1 MSRGPESVADRIAG
15 AVAATG
21 ARYAFGH
28 PGGEVVVLIDAL
40 QRAGVEFVLT
50 HHETEAAFMASG
62 AGEITGTPGVAISTL
77 GPGATNMVTGAASAL
92 LERAPVLL
100 FTGALARA
108 APAGT
113 THQALDLNALYAP
126 VTKRTYALTPESADA
141 DMADAVALAGRT
153 PAGPVHLSLASDIA
167 TMPAEDR
174 DGHGPDA
181 VAGDPSPSI
190 VGVPSARPLA
200 ARRRRAPG
208 DRHRSRRAA
217 RGRRSRNSTLRARDG
232 RRRGDVAEG
241 EGDRLRV

>member
-1 MSRGPESVADRIAG
+1 NSVRRARRACMSRGPESVADRIAG

-21 ARYAFGH
+21 DRDAFGH
-28 PGGEVVVLIDAL
+28 PRGEVGVLIDAL

-126 VTKRTYALTPESADA
+126 VTKRSFALTAENAATSIAA
-141 DMADAVALAGRT
+141 AIRLTTT
-153 PAGPVHLSLASDIA
+153 PPFGPVHLAL
-167 TMPAEDR
+167 PA
-174 DGHGPDA
+174 
-181 VAGDPSPSI
+181 
-190 VGVPSARPLA
+190 
-200 ARRRRAPG
+200 
-208 DRHRSRRAA
+208 
-217 RGRRSRNSTLRARDG
+217 
-232 RRRGDVAEG
+232 DVAASAASSAPA
-241 EGDRLRV
+241 